1 LACHFTSGRLGPITS
16 IPRGFLETRM
26 GAGIEPESSTCCPLV
41 SLACLQLSLDGFRH
55 HLIGGR
61 SRGRGHMRDEMGTIL
76 IAGLGQMQ
84 DVTRPPRLAL
94 FA

>member
-1 LACHFTSGRLGPITS
+1 MTQNPTLLAGDENGSGNISRIEQVLAWGQF
-16 IPRGFLETRM
+16 GFLK
-26 GAGIEPESSTCCPLV
+26 IL
-41 SLACLQLSLDGFRH
+41 LDGFGH

-76 IAGLGQMQ
+76 ITGLRDMQ

-94 FA
+94 FAVAGWRRS

>member
-1 LACHFTSGRLGPITS
+1 
-16 IPRGFLETRM
+16 
-26 GAGIEPESSTCCPLV
+26 
-41 SLACLQLSLDGFRH
+41 
-55 HLIGGR
+55 
-61 SRGRGHMRDEMGTIL
+61 MRDEMGTIL